1 MSDPVREITVRHLFD
16 PRLEPDLFD
25 NLLSRRAMA
34 YVFDV
39 VGVSVLWLLAAVVVF
54 FLGIATFGLAWLIYP
69 ALWPLLGV
77 LYTVATLGGPDSA
90 TPGMRAMGLSMRLTD
105 GRRPD
110 ALTALIHVVVFYALT
125 VTLTPLVHLVGLFT
139 ERRQLL
145 QDLLIGVVVM
155 DARVLAFT
163 GR

>member
-1 MSDPVREITVRHLFD
+1 MTRPVREITIRHLFD
-16 PRLEPDLFD
+16 PALEPDLFEQV
-25 NLLSRRAMA
+25 LSRRAMA
-34 YVFDV
+34 YLFDL

-145 QDLLIGVVVM
+145 QDFIVGVVVM

-163 GR
+163 DR